1 MGLGLFSWTM
11 RLSLPSHRFAG
22 GSRDTDMA
30 VPVMVSRQV
39 LIDTVLKSLSV
50 PGMAWVKPRDTRPR
64 AFLDGVYRRRS
75 TDKYDAALGL
85 DLEAAVEV
93 HAAANAVLIPD
104 HHAPL
109 LSLLR
114 CPRHDFINVL
124 VVQIFC
130 EQSEMP
136 AHERR
141 HGASGSG
148 FGNEPCRLSRAA
160 DE

>member
-1 MGLGLFSWTM
+1 MHTF
-11 RLSLPSHRFAG
+11 LPSHRFAG
-22 GSRDTDMA
+22 RSRDTDIP

-50 PGMAWVKPRDTRPR
+50 PGMAWVKPRDTHPR

-85 DLEAAVEV
+85 DLEATVEV
-93 HAAANAVLIPD
+93 HAAANSVHVPD

-109 LSLLR
+109 LPLLR
-114 CPRHDFINVL
+114 CQRHDFINVF
-124 VVQIFC
+124 VVEIFC

-136 AHERR
+136 DHKRR

-148 FGNEPCRLSRAA
+148 FDSAPSWLSRAGT
-160 DE
+160 D

>member
-1 MGLGLFSWTM
+1 M
-11 RLSLPSHRFAG
+11 RTFLPSHWFARR
-22 GSRDTDMA
+22 SRDTDIP

-39 LIDTVLKSLSV
+39 LIGTVLKSLSV
-50 PGMAWVKPRDTRPR
+50 PGMAWVEPLDTHPCT
-64 AFLDGVYRRRS
+64 FLDDPHCRGSSDV
-75 TDKYDAALGL
+75 DDPALGL

-93 HAAANAVLIPD
+93 HAAANAVHVPE
-104 HHAPL
+104 HHMPL

-114 CPRHDFINVL
+114 CQRHDFINVL

-136 AHERR
+136 DHERR

-148 FGNEPCRLSRAA
+148 HGTEPCRLS
-160 DE
+160 